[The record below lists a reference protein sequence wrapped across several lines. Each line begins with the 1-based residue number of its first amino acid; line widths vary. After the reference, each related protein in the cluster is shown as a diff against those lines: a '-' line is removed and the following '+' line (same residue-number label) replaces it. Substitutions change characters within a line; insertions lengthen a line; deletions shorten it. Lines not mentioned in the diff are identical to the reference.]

1 MHFNLFEIYISKN
14 FLPKATTALSTSIIT
29 ATLLINSVAKAEE
42 SQEYIH
48 NPSVELVTRL
58 SKGRNLAELN
68 YMQPFFA
75 KENHLPIFDLKLKL
89 DNKRSKEVN
98 LGLVYRYNYDD
109 KAIFGTYAYFDH
121 RYTGS
126 NFSVSGLTAGVEGLS
141 KYIDARANIYIP
153 QNKRK
158 KTNHNNKKTVEID
171 GTSIFAISG
180 GHRY

>member
-1 MHFNLFEIYISKN
+1 
-14 FLPKATTALSTSIIT
+14 
-29 ATLLINSVAKAEE
+29 
-42 SQEYIH
+42 
-48 NPSVELVTRL
+48 
-58 SKGRNLAELN
+58 
-68 YMQPFFA
+68 
-75 KENHLPIFDLKLKL
+75 L

-180 GHRY
+180 GHRYESSLKGYDI